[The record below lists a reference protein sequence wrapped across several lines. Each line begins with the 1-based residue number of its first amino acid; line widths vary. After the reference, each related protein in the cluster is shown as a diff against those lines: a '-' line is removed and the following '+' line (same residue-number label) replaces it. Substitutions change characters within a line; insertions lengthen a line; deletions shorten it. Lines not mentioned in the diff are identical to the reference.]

1 MCRITIPLG
10 AWAPNHCPVPW
21 NSPSHISAQRQKI
34 VVIRKTGQRPI
45 FIACRNPKYIH
56 ESLYSCQSLDFSI
69 AVVKILRVRGS
80 WDYCRHSCWPADAC
94 IFAECVPSRSERI
107 LSIRKCTDINC
118 HEEEL
123 VVLLQPWPSLLSV
136 GESPRHTS
144 WVWTH
149 QWVSLGL
156 RRLWDEGDIWGTG
169 SSCMLDFRLMNDS
182 LANLES
188 GRSSFKDLVVLTINQ
203 ILRFSYTFNR
213 VAILDRFTNPT
224 SNLSI
229 SSLLSSF
236 LRDTQV
242 E

>member
-1 MCRITIPLG
+1 
-10 AWAPNHCPVPW
+10 
-21 NSPSHISAQRQKI
+21 
-34 VVIRKTGQRPI
+34 
-45 FIACRNPKYIH
+45 
-56 ESLYSCQSLDFSI
+56 
-69 AVVKILRVRGS
+69 
-80 WDYCRHSCWPADAC
+80 
-94 IFAECVPSRSERI
+94 
-107 LSIRKCTDINC
+107 
-118 HEEEL
+118 
-123 VVLLQPWPSLLSV
+123 
-136 GESPRHTS
+136 
-144 WVWTH
+144 
-149 QWVSLGL
+149 
-156 RRLWDEGDIWGTG
+156 
-169 SSCMLDFRLMNDS
+169 MNDS